1 MTDYRVRPRKW
12 QDRDADGIG
21 VLWVSLSKDDTKGD
35 KLRSA
40 AGWMDAHFSRGW
52 YIDLAD
58 TLDRHNRTA
67 LYGTPPDQ
75 AELEARKA
83 GQDWIAGQ
91 QPNLHSARNLKGI
104 ITFDHWRTHRDFEP
118 TLEQLRNLLDISQP
132 YETAVRRDAS
142 EFVTRRFSGSMSEER
157 RRDLLVSGTNYVLE
171 ETAAGIL
178 AARELRAT
186 RFYPGPQLSSL
197 QLLRAGNVPHAP
209 EGYDA
214 ERYVEFN
221 LERRGPSPQQNNI
234 PIIGARLKP
243 DDSKL
248 G

>member
-12 QDRDADGIG
+12 QARDDAGIG
-21 VLWVSLSKDDTKGD
+21 LLWVSLSKEDTKGD

-58 TLDRHNRTA
+58 TLDRHNRSA
-67 LYGTPPDQ
+67 LYGTPPDE
-75 AELEARKA
+75 AEKEARKA
-83 GQDWIAGQ
+83 GQDWIASQ
-91 QPNLHSARNLKGI
+91 RPNLADARNLKGI

-118 TLEQLRNLLDISQP
+118 TLEKLRNLLDMSQP
-132 YETAVRRDAS
+132 YEAAVRRDAS
-142 EFVTRRFSGSMSEER
+142 DFVTRRFSGSPSEER
-157 RRDLLVSGTNYVLE
+157 QRDLLVSGTNYVLE

-178 AARELRAT
+178 AARELQAT

-197 QLLRAGNVPHAP
+197 QLLRSGKVQEAP
-209 EGYDA
+209 TGYDM

-234 PIIGARLKP
+234 PIIGARAKP
-243 DDSKL
+243 DDTRL